1 MENYYCTRLW
11 KMLYIFYLIKNLKPP
26 FELVAWDQISF
37 SSHFRLY
44 QICWLTMEDYTKIEK
59 IGEGEWF

>member
-1 MENYYCTRLW
+1 
-11 KMLYIFYLIKNLKPP
+11 MLYIFYLIKNLKPP

-37 SSHFRLY
+37 SSHFRIY

-59 IGEGEWF
+59 IGEGELFY